1 VHLTDVAEIVFAVA
15 AVVAGVGLAVTVA
28 GRASRNLLLGLALAL
43 GAAAVSLWVCYALEQ
58 DTPIAV
64 SAAGTTLAAIMMLA
78 AMRLRRLVQHARRV
92 DSELAS
98 AEQRLEN
105 VIQREAAERAAELE
119 RTLARARA
127 DSASLLAEQERR
139 IAEERRRAAAEQERE
154 ANASLA
160 EALTRA
166 QQHIETRLRSWT
178 EDLDRAQRAVGD
190 QLEQLKQRQRQLI
203 VDAETR
209 IAADIERL
217 ESEGEQQR
225 SGLVRLRDELARA
238 IQETVSEGSA
248 ELEAHA
254 AERRRALHEL
264 NDRIRRRERSL
275 AEQIEREETDATRR
289 IETTFAEVERRQVEQ
304 LQRVLDRAATSFSE
318 AATQQF
324 GDAIRSARE
333 DAATRLSREL
343 ERAVQAFTREAEKV
357 LAEQLGHVGD
367 AGTQRLEKRLSM
379 VTSGLDRQRAEAI
392 AAFEQRLLS
401 EEQELRRRIE
411 TLAADAEAERAVIEA
426 RLHDLAQR
434 IESATARA

>member
-58 DTPIAV
+58 DAPIAV

-166 QQHIETRLRSWT
+166 QQHIETRLRSWA

-434 IESATARA
+434 IESAIARA